1 MFTFRQIHWMPVQNK
16 MASTE
21 VMRAGVGIA
30 VAFPLSEIS
39 TLLEKGE

>member
-1 MFTFRQIHWMPVQNK
+1 

-21 VMRAGVGIA
+21 VMCTGVRVV

-39 TLLEKGE
+39 TLLETGEEKRDLFA